1 MQTCAP
7 VNKTTH
13 EDGTVEEVE
22 QTEFENVFEEA
33 KSYVHIELILT
44 SPVTANVPEK
54 PEPVPSEVVPIKQ
67 CVTWPYSKDPCDDFG
82 K

>member
-1 MQTCAP
+1 M
-7 VNKTTH
+7 
-13 EDGTVEEVE
+13 
-22 QTEFENVFEEA
+22 FEEA